1 MTDGVIVLDKPQ
13 GMTSFR
19 AVQSVGRIF
28 PRRKCGHAGT
38 LDPLA
43 TGVLPVCVGTATK
56 IAGYLALQE
65 KEYRAGI
72 RFGEETDTGDAAGRV
87 TEAQPGASAAE
98 DRVRAAVAAL
108 VGSWEQVPPAHS
120 AIKVDGTRSYVLAR
134 KGQAVALA
142 PRRVT
147 VYEARLESW
156 TPEGFVLFL
165 RCTKGFYVRALP
177 RDLREALGVPMTVAA
192 LRRLRVGP
200 FREEDAVPLD
210 VLVEEGRR
218 GAAASRLVPIPAALS
233 GFPQWDIPDDAVA
246 AVRNGKSPGPWLGGR
261 ELPGEQE
268 VALLTHPS
276 RGPVALVSRGSGGL
290 WKIVRGI

>member
-1 MTDGVIVLDKPQ
+1 MAP
-13 GMTSFR
+13 
-19 AVQSVGRIF
+19 
-28 PRRKCGHAGT
+28 
-38 LDPLA
+38 
-43 TGVLPVCVGTATK
+43 
-56 IAGYLALQE
+56 
-65 KEYRAGI
+65 
-72 RFGEETDTGDAAGRV
+72 
-87 TEAQPGASAAE
+87 
-98 DRVRAAVAAL
+98 AAVDVD
-108 VGSWEQVPPAHS
+108 VGV
-120 AIKVDGTRSYVLAR
+120 
-134 KGQAVALA
+134 
-142 PRRVT
+142 VT
-147 VYEARLESW
+147 W
-156 TPEGFVLFL
+156 NT
-165 RCTKGFYVRALP
+165 
-177 RDLREALGVPMTVAA
+177 RDLTVAA